1 MDHLIEKN
9 DNFTL
14 IRFSGSLASDL
25 EEQVRSILIALFEE
39 SKQGIVI
46 DLKQTDFVSSNVLGL
61 FFSLSRVAEGSQKK
75 IAFCNVNEELKKI
88 FIMTG
93 VVKHLHLCQ
102 DESGAVDFITTV
114 E

>member
-1 MDHLIEKN
+1 MDHLIEKKESV
-9 DNFTL
+9 TL

-25 EEQVRSILIALFEE
+25 EEQVRSILISLFEE
-39 SKQGIVI
+39 SRKGIII

-61 FFSLSRVAEGSQKK
+61 FFSLSRSAEGSHKK

-88 FIMTG
+88 FIITG
-93 VVKHLHLCQ
+93 VVKHLHICSS
-102 DESGAVDFITTV
+102 EPEAIEYITIA